1 VLGRVAWAASV
12 DPVLGT
18 RLRDLAAR
26 IDWDPPGPAVA
37 GEGQQE
43 R

>member
-26 IDWDPPGPAVA
+26 IDWDTRGPAVA